1 MQLVTKDYMVVLTAI
16 LGPVAPEEGQVW
28 VGGKVLKTM
37 VDLNPRGQL
46 CLFERQR
53 KKQ

>member
-1 MQLVTKDYMVVLTAI
+1 MQLVSKDYMVVPTAI
-16 LGPVAPEEGQVW
+16 PGPVGPKEGQVW
-28 VGGKVLKTM
+28 VGGKVLKTSI
-37 VDLNPRGQL
+37 DLNPHGQL